1 MKGSDLHIFLKE
13 RLVELLHNKTLDS
26 YRVRYHNALTAISE
40 LIKIVEGWQSF
51 KVKRAETVK
60 LCSSEV
66 RSILD
71 SDEIL
76 IYPKISK
83 KATLKKLE
91 EFENKLDNKNSRQEL
106 MCTHIVLLLNS
117 ILKANRAQYL
127 DRVFKVIGEILSS
140 EDEIDESNLV
150 NCLQRIDNLSSALVR
165 QLLCEGYSKKG
176 LYTIVDSFLKTDNTI
191 DNFNNFRDSI
201 QGNIGSKYRVIL
213 SVLIK
218 QGAREFTFSKFMRKV
233 NPEFLPTE
241 IEETLTDQV
250 QNFIK
255 ERYRTRFFIYEC
267 VASDGDSAVKMT
279 KKRLSEELDSLH
291 VYLSHLNV
299 ECQATAIVI
308 KQEKEGNTLQILPTK
323 IFLDGVYSQE
333 VSKANKFRKKLA
345 DINASQNVSNDVRER
360 LSSALRHIRMGNND
374 DEIEQRFINYW
385 IALEYLF
392 SSPRFEEV
400 TFQRL
405 NQNLTTILSVN
416 YVKRNLLYLE
426 RSLIKAGFIDEKEH
440 IIKENIND
448 VIARTTNLLLKYRL
462 LKFNQRL
469 FGNDKDR
476 KAYVMRH
483 ESNLHSHLSRIYH
496 LRNELIHEAAINQD
510 IEDLTSNLRY
520 YLISVITRIIA
531 FMESYKSST
540 GNPVTLEE
548 FFYEMELRKITI
560 EESWSMEDLMRTF
573 PDDI

>member
-1 MKGSDLHIFLKE
+1 
-13 RLVELLHNKTLDS
+13 
-26 YRVRYHNALTAISE
+26 
-40 LIKIVEGWQSF
+40 
-51 KVKRAETVK
+51 
-60 LCSSEV
+60 
-66 RSILD
+66 
-71 SDEIL
+71 
-76 IYPKISK
+76 
-83 KATLKKLE
+83 
-91 EFENKLDNKNSRQEL
+91 
-106 MCTHIVLLLNS
+106 
-117 ILKANRAQYL
+117 
-127 DRVFKVIGEILSS
+127 
-140 EDEIDESNLV
+140 
-150 NCLQRIDNLSSALVR
+150 
-165 QLLCEGYSKKG
+165 
-176 LYTIVDSFLKTDNTI
+176 
-191 DNFNNFRDSI
+191 
-201 QGNIGSKYRVIL
+201 
-213 SVLIK
+213 
-218 QGAREFTFSKFMRKV
+218 
-233 NPEFLPTE
+233 
-241 IEETLTDQV
+241 
-250 QNFIK
+250 
-255 ERYRTRFFIYEC
+255 
-267 VASDGDSAVKMT
+267 MT

-360 LSSALRHIRMGNND
+360 LSSALRHIRIGNND